1 MSEPREDG
9 YLFLAL
15 SAFAL
20 ALILLLAW
28 RF

>member
-20 ALILLLAW
+20 VVLLLLAW